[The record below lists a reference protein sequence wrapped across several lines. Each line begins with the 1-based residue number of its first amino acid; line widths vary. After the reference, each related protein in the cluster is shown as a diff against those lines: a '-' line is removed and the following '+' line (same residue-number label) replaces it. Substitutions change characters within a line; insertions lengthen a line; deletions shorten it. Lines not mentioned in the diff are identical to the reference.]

1 MHHDSKQASFARH
14 LKFRAALQPFVMA
27 RICELGASE
36 HKSLAG
42 SVTAARGPYTA
53 LLSWSCSSS
62 LQSLA
67 SWLPCFSPQ
76 CSRHVRQH
84 DELNAPTK

>member
-36 HKSLAG
+36 HKSLAD
-42 SVTAARGPYTA
+42 SVTAARGPCTV
-53 LLSWSCSSS
+53 LL
-62 LQSLA
+62 
-67 SWLPCFSPQ
+67 
-76 CSRHVRQH
+76 
-84 DELNAPTK
+84 